1 MLIKSSFLTN
11 TIHNAIK
18 IIYIKKKKLDEEA
31 VYITYTKT
39 TFMLVDCT
47 TKSVNSAQLFPV

>member
-1 MLIKSSFLTN
+1 MLIKSSFLTY

-18 IIYIKKKKLDEEA
+18 IIYMKKKLDEEA

-47 TKSVNSAQLFPV
+47 TKSVNSARLFPV